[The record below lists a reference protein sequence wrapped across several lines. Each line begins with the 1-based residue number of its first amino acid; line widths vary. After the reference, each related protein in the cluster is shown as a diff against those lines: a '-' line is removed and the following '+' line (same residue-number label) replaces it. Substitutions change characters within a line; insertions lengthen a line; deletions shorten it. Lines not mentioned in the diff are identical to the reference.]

1 LNLVTSWVLGLVVPL
16 LFTGHVELIFVPGVL
31 SLNVRSDFGMRVLR
45 WISSNLS
52 KSWKHLISGWVLG
65 LVIPLLLAGHVEL
78 ILVPGVFSLNVW
90 GDFGVR
96 IFAWISTNLGKSWLN
111 LVTRWVFGLVIPL
124 LLTGHVEFIFVPGVF
139 SLDVRGNFGMRIF
152 AWIGTL
158 LNKLLTS
165 LLSSLVVFKPVL
177 VTLWISG
184 LSIPGTLVHGISL
197 IVIPSSKYIW
207 IIAPFTV

>member
-1 LNLVTSWVLGLVVPL
+1 LVTSWVLGLVIPL
-16 LFTGHVELIFVPGVL
+16 LFTGHIELIFVPRVI
-31 SLNVRSDFGMRVLR
+31 SLNIRSNFGMRVLR

-52 KSWKHLISGWVLG
+52 KSWLNLISGWVLG
-65 LVIPLLLAGHVEL
+65 LVIPLLLAGHIEL
-78 ILVPGVFSLNVW
+78 IFVPGVLSLNVW
-90 GDFGVR
+90 GDFGMR
-96 IFAWISTNLGKSWLN
+96 ILRWISTNLGKSWLN

-139 SLDVRGNFGMRIF
+139 SLDVRGNFGVRIF
-152 AWIGTL
+152 AWISTL
-158 LNKLLTS
+158 LNKLLAS

-197 IVIPSSKYIW
+197 IVIPSSKSIW

>member
-1 LNLVTSWVLGLVVPL
+1 MVTSWVLGLVIPL
-16 LFTGHVELIFVPGVL
+16 LFTGHIELIFVPGVL
-31 SLNVRSDFGMRVLR
+31 SLNVWGDFGMRILR
-45 WISSNLS
+45 
-52 KSWKHLISGWVLG
+52 
-65 LVIPLLLAGHVEL
+65 
-78 ILVPGVFSLNVW
+78 
-90 GDFGVR
+90 
-96 IFAWISTNLGKSWLN
+96 WISTNLGKSWLN

-139 SLDVRGNFGMRIF
+139 SLDVRGNFGVRIF
-152 AWIGTL
+152 AWISTL
-158 LNKLLTS
+158 LNKLLAS

-197 IVIPSSKYIW
+197 IVIPSSKSIW